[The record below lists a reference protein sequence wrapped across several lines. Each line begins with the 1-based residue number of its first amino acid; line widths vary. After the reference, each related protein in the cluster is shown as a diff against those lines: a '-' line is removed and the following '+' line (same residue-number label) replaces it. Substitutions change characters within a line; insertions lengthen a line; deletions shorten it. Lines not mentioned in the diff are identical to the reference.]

1 MRIRGG
7 LTCWRRA
14 PAASRNGPVK
24 CSASSVAT
32 LKDEVQECARPYS
45 EVPGPKPLPV
55 VGNTWRFL
63 PFIGKVKVA
72 FPSRN

>member
-1 MRIRGG
+1 

-14 PAASRNGPVK
+14 PAARRSGPAK
-24 CSASSVAT
+24 CSASSAAA
-32 LKDEVQECARPYS
+32 LKDEVQESARPYS

-63 PFIGKVKVA
+63 PLIGKAEVT
-72 FPSRN
+72 FPCGN